1 MKKVVVAVDGSQTS
15 IDLLEQSFRY
25 VEKEKDVSLFIFHAI
40 ESSEGKTLWYGNYPV
55 YNVPSEEEVKEKI
68 KQIVS
73 KALEKTGPSRD
84 LPIEI
89 VVRTGISYECIV
101 DYAKEIDASMIM
113 IGHRGLSNLQRFFI
127 GSVAAKVVYHA
138 PCSVYVYR
146 QKENVK

>member
-1 MKKVVVAVDGSQTS
+1 M
-15 IDLLEQSFRY
+15 
-25 VEKEKDVSLFIFHAI
+25 
-40 ESSEGKTLWYGNYPV
+40 
-55 YNVPSEEEVKEKI
+55 
-68 KQIVS
+68 
-73 KALEKTGPSRD
+73 EKTGPSRD

-138 PCSVYVYR
+138 PCSVYVYK
-146 QKENVK
+146 QKEKVK